1 MVDKSD
7 FFSFKNTV
15 NKVSDE
21 TVLQNFDYL
30 ETVKTFSRI
39 TNKSIYIVDYQSKGF
54 DYVSENPLFL
64 CGHTAA
70 DVQKMGYDF
79 YLKHVPENDL
89 KLLLTI
95 NTIGFDFYEGIGLS
109 ERKKHIISY
118 DFHLTQ
124 TDGRSILINQKLT
137 PLFLTEDGKIWK
149 ALCVVSLSSENSS
162 GNIRVY
168 KEDENKMFSYNL
180 KDTCW
185 VPSEKITLTNREK
198 EIIQYSIK
206 NATIKEIATA
216 LFVSPDTIKFHRKKL
231 FEKLEVSNISEA
243 VSYVIRDR
251 IDLTI
256 AGQNSN
262 HQ

>member
-21 TVLQNFDYL
+21 TVLQNLDYL

-39 TNKSIYIVDYQSKGF
+39 TNKSIYIIDYQSKGF

-64 CGHTAA
+64 CGHSPEE
-70 DVQKMGYDF
+70 VLELGYDF
-79 YLKHVPENDL
+79 YLKHVPEDDL
-89 KLLLTI
+89 QLLLTI
-95 NTIGFDFYEGIGLS
+95 NTIGFDMYESIPLS

-124 TDGRSILINQKLT
+124 ADGRTVLINQKLT
-137 PLFLTEDGKIWK
+137 PLFLTEEGKVWK
-149 ALCVVSLSSENSS
+149 ALCVVSLSTAHSS

-168 KEDENKMFSYNL
+168 KEGENKMFSYNL
-180 KDTCW
+180 KDACW
-185 VPSEKITLTNREK
+185 VTSDKVTLTDREK

-206 NATIKEIATA
+206 NASIKEIAEA

-243 VSYVIRDR
+243 VSYVISDR

-256 AGQNSN
+256 SGQTSN
-262 HQ
+262 HS